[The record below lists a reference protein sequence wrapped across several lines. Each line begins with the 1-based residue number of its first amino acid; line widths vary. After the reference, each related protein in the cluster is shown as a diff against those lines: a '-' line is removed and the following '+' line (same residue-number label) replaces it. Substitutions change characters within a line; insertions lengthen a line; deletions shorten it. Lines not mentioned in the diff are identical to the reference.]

1 MRYFSG
7 NEKVVKNSMWSLQV
21 TSFSWSGHGHDMGH
35 NRSMKL
41 FVVTLFCS
49 LIFANTVQVISKQ
62 ETLNTSKF
70 PKFDDYA
77 NYHKTKG
84 LDSFYDPNIDYSKF
98 SGRVSDKADNGTII
112 KIQVE
117 SLNTKF
123 FKASDP
129 LRFWVSKKRE
139 NEPCK
144 ANVRAVEKGYITLYV
159 KNLYPCWGPAYSFR
173 RGTILIF
180 SSDRLAKR
188 VQTASRYRV
197 ALLAKKRDF
206 VYQLN
211 RVNKFVWGF
220 RQEQVDLAA
229 KYDRQILE
237 LRKKK
242 EQALN
247 LLLAKKKDQ
256 IKVQKELVYRLD
268 ELDRDL
274 NFYRVEKDELYTDRW
289 HLDQDL
295 GVPVYKKPQALK
307 AQ

>member
-1 MRYFSG
+1 MAG
-7 NEKVVKNSMWSLQV
+7 QA
-21 TSFSWSGHGHDMGH
+21 HDMGH
-35 NRSMKL
+35 NRSMKFL
-41 FVVTLFCS
+41 IIALIYSVTW
-49 LIFANTVQVISKQ
+49 ANTAQIVTKQ
-62 ETLNTSKF
+62 ETLNTSNF

-98 SGRVSDKADNGTII
+98 SGRVSDKSSDATIL

-129 LRFWVSKKRE
+129 LKFWVTKKRE
-139 NEPCK
+139 EEPCQG
-144 ANVRAVEKGYITLYV
+144 NIRAIEKGYLTLYV
-159 KNLYPCWGPAYSFR
+159 KNLYPCWGPSHTFR
-173 RGTILIF
+173 RGTILVF
-180 SSDRLAKR
+180 KSDRLAKR
-188 VQTASRYRV
+188 IQTASRYRV

-206 VYQLN
+206 LYQLN

-229 KYDRQILE
+229 QYDKQILE
-237 LRKKK
+237 LQKKK

-256 IKVQKELVYRLD
+256 IKIQKELIYRLD
-268 ELDRDL
+268 ELDQDL
-274 NFYRVEKDELYTDRW
+274 TFYRVEKDELYTDRW
-289 HLDQDL
+289 HLDQDA
-295 GVPVYKKPQALK
+295 GVPVYKKPAPLK
-307 AQ
+307 VE

>member
-1 MRYFSG
+1 
-7 NEKVVKNSMWSLQV
+7 V
-21 TSFSWSGHGHDMGH
+21 TSFSWTRHAVDMGH
-35 NRSMKL
+35 NSYMKYL
-41 FVVTLFCS
+41 VLLLFCTGI
-49 LIFANTVQVISKQ
+49 LANTPQVISKQ
-62 ETLNTSKF
+62 ETLNTTKF

-98 SGRVSDKADNGTII
+98 SGRVSDKSDNSTII

-117 SLNTKF
+117 SMNTKF

-129 LRFWVSKKRE
+129 LKFWVSKKRDLK
-139 NEPCK
+139 PCS
-144 ANVRAVEKGYITLYV
+144 ANIRAVEKNYITVYV
-159 KNLYPCWGPAYSFR
+159 KNLYPCWGPSYSFR

-180 SSDRLAKR
+180 KSDRLAKR
-188 VQTASRYRV
+188 IQTASRYRV

-229 KYDRQILE
+229 QYDKQILE
-237 LRKKK
+237 IQKKK

-256 IKVQKELVYRLD
+256 IKIQKELVYRLD

-274 NFYRVEKDELYTDRW
+274 DFYRVEKDELYTDRW

-295 GVPVYKKPQALK
+295 GLPMYKKPSNLK
-307 AQ
+307 KR